1 VLIGASRVSKTF
13 APGQPSSVTQ
23 LWVRARL
30 WFETRS
36 SATAFV
42 FSLLLYVFLTLI
54 TVSTFLADTV
64 NYADSIVA
72 RFHGKYYEFWEFGH
86 LLWRPMGWAITRSIE
101 ILSPDWVK
109 TNAAGYHVI
118 LTLIEV
124 SWLGGFATLYL
135 FHRLASFVTNDSWC
149 ASLSTVG
156 FATAQGFLNFVQA
169 GTVYIAGLAML
180 MLAIYI
186 LYICDDPVRADR
198 TSALGGIALAGA
210 VLFWFPYVLVVPAVV
225 VIPLLL
231 RRALRGSLVT
241 GISFA
246 VAVGLVYLA
255 VIIGL
260 GLHSR
265 AEILA
270 WVREASHGIQIGG
283 VARAVFGFA
292 RSFINMGEDGILF
305 KRYLLHDPFSP
316 VSVAALVR
324 TALAKLAFFYALLAS
339 VVATLVIAKRWH
351 PLGLLTIAST
361 PVLLF
366 AVRWQGGDLERYLP
380 LYPFLFL
387 AIAIC
392 LSERPQRFQRLL
404 SVTFIAT
411 MVLVNIFALS
421 RHANK
426 LQEEKIAL
434 RASDIAPSLL
444 KAADVVYV
452 THQGDKF
459 LNFARSFPLAPF
471 NRQRS
476 FRVLMIVEPGHRELP
491 MWKGTFNRTA
501 LTAWERHGN
510 VWVSRRVF
518 SPLPKSEWNWV
529 EHDDPRISWRDLS
542 PFFSRLE
549 YEQCVG
555 GDDGFCLLAPSTAN
569 REFLASVTLP
579 PPNQ

>member
-1 VLIGASRVSKTF
+1 MIGASRVSKTF
-13 APGQPSSVTQ
+13 APGQASSVTQ

-30 WFETRS
+30 WFGTGS
-36 SATAFV
+36 PASTFV
-42 FSLLLYVFLTLI
+42 FSLLLYVFLSLI

-64 NYADSIVA
+64 DYAASIVA
-72 RFHGKYYEFWEFGH
+72 RFQGRYYEFWEFGH
-86 LLWRPMGWAITRSIE
+86 ILWRPMGWAITRSIE

-109 TNAAGYHVI
+109 TDAANYHVI
-118 LTLIEV
+118 LTLIAV
-124 SWLGGFATLYL
+124 SWLAGFATLCL
-135 FHRLASFVTNDSWC
+135 FHRLAYFLTNDVWY

-156 FATAQGFLNFVQA
+156 FATAQAFLNFVQA
-169 GTVYIAGLAML
+169 GTAYIAGLAML
-180 MLAIYI
+180 MLAIDI

-198 TSALGGIALAGA
+198 TSAWGGIALAGA

-225 VIPLLL
+225 FIPLVL
-231 RRALRGSLVT
+231 RRALRRSLVAS
-241 GISFA
+241 ISFA

-255 VIIGL
+255 VIVGL

-283 VARAVFGFA
+283 VSRAVFGFA
-292 RSFINMGEDGILF
+292 RSFINMGEDGVLF

-316 VSVAALVR
+316 VSVAALLR
-324 TALAKLAFFYALLAS
+324 AALAKLAFFYVLLAS
-339 VVATLVIAKRWH
+339 VVATLVIARRWLL
-351 PLGLLTIAST
+351 LGLLTIAST

-404 SVTFIAT
+404 TVTFIAT
-411 MVLVNIFALS
+411 MALVNIFALS

-426 LQEEKIAL
+426 LQEEEIAR
-434 RASDIAPSLL
+434 RASDISPSLL
-444 KAADVVYV
+444 NAAGVIYV

-459 LNFARSFPLAPF
+459 SNMARSFPLAPF
-471 NRQRS
+471 NRHRS
-476 FRVLMIVEPGHRELP
+476 FHVLMIIETGHKDLP
-491 MWKGTFNRTA
+491 MWKATFSRTA

-555 GDDGFCLLAPSTAN
+555 GSDGFYLLAPSTAN
-569 REFLASVTLP
+569 REFLASSTLP
-579 PPNQ
+579 PT